1 MAIPSLSSADV
12 AVSSPTARNATIM
25 EAPSTQQV
33 SLFSAAD
40 VAASLPTTGTGTDP
54 KPVHKRLLGD
64 LQ

>member
-1 MAIPSLSSADV
+1 
-12 AVSSPTARNATIM
+12 M

-40 VAASLPTTGTGTDP
+40 VAASLPTTGTGTVP